1 MNMTRM
7 MAIFEKDLKEFMK
20 NMMLFTSVLI
30 PILMAVFFSR
40 VGIGAA
46 TGAEGEMP
54 PEILGILAGVVFSAV
69 IFSSVMTMIAEENE
83 KDTLRGLL
91 QSPATII
98 DIILGKSMVVTLM
111 TIISLVASIMIIGP
125 ENYWTLENIISLV
138 LTGLFFLNMGIGLG
152 LVVKSV
158 ATTSVYIIPIMFIFG
173 FTPYIEMLITDPDS
187 IAIKI
192 AEYFPIYQ
200 HMFALEGNAGAMEFI
215 ILAAWV
221 AVSFLLV
228 LWAFNKRKND
238 E

>member
-1 MNMTRM
+1 MNMTRV

-20 NMMLFTSVLI
+20 NMMLFTSVLL
-30 PILMAVFFSR
+30 PVLMAVFFSR
-40 VGIGAA
+40 VGEGAK
-46 TGAEGEMP
+46 GVVP
-54 PEILGILAGVVFSAV
+54 PEILGIIAGVVFSAV
-69 IFSSVMTMIAEENE
+69 LFSAVMTMIAEENE

-91 QSPATII
+91 QSPATIL
-98 DIILGKSMVVTLM
+98 DIIFGKSMVVTLM
-111 TIISLVASIMIIGP
+111 TVLSLVASIIIISP
-125 ENYWTLENIISLV
+125 DNYWTAGNILSLV
-138 LTGLFFLNMGIGLG
+138 LTGLFFLNMGVGFG

-158 ATTSVYIIPIMFIFG
+158 ATTSVYVLPVMFIFG

-200 HMFALEGNAGAMEFI
+200 HMFVLEGSGGVTEFI
-215 ILAAWV
+215 ILGVWAA
-221 AVSFLLV
+221 ASFLLV

>member
-1 MNMTRM
+1 MNMTRA

-30 PILMAVFFSR
+30 PILMAIFFSR
-40 VGIGAA
+40 VGVGA
-46 TGAEGEMP
+46 GAEGEMP

-69 IFSSVMTMIAEENE
+69 LFSGIMTMIAEENE

-111 TIISLVASIMIIGP
+111 TVISLVASIVIISP
-125 ENYWTLENIISLV
+125 ENYWTAENIISLV

-173 FTPYIEMLITDPDS
+173 FTPYIEMLITNPDS
-187 IAIKI
+187 MAIKI

-200 HMFALEGNAGAMEFI
+200 HMFVLEGNGGVIEFI

>member
-1 MNMTRM
+1 MNMTRA

-40 VGIGAA
+40 VGVGAG
-46 TGAEGEMP
+46 TEGELP

-69 IFSSVMTMIAEENE
+69 LFSAIMTMIAEENE

-111 TIISLVASIMIIGP
+111 TVISLVVSIMIIAP
-125 ENYWTLENIISLV
+125 ENYWTVENIISLV
-138 LTGLFFLNMGIGLG
+138 LTGLFFLNVGIGLG

-173 FTPYIEMLITDPDS
+173 FTPYIELLITDSDS
-187 IAIKI
+187 IAIKV

-200 HMFALEGNAGAMEFI
+200 HMFVLEGNGGVMEFI

-221 AVSFLLV
+221 AASFLLV

>member
-1 MNMTRM
+1 M
-7 MAIFEKDLKEFMK
+7 MAIFEKDLKEFVK

-40 VGIGAA
+40 VGVGV
-46 TGAEGEMP
+46 GAEGEIP

-111 TIISLVASIMIIGP
+111 TVISLVVSIMIIGP
-125 ENYWTLENIISLV
+125 ENYWTAENIISLV
-138 LTGLFFLNMGIGLG
+138 LTGLFFLNIGIGFG
-152 LVVKSV
+152 LIVKSV

-173 FTPYIEMLITDPDS
+173 FTPYIEMLIADPDS

-200 HMFALEGNAGAMEFI
+200 HIFVLEGNSGAREFI

-221 AVSFLLV
+221 AASFLLV
-228 LWAFNKRKND
+228 LWAFSKRKND

>member
-1 MNMTRM
+1 
-7 MAIFEKDLKEFMK
+7 
-20 NMMLFTSVLI
+20 
-30 PILMAVFFSR
+30 
-40 VGIGAA
+40 
-46 TGAEGEMP
+46 
-54 PEILGILAGVVFSAV
+54 
-69 IFSSVMTMIAEENE
+69 
-83 KDTLRGLL
+83 RGLL